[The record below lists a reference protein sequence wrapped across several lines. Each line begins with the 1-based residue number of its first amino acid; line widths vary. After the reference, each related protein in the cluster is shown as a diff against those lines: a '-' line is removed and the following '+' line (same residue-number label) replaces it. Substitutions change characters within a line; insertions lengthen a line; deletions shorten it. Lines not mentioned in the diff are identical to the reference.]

1 MKTLPSF
8 YTWGNSSHLPEV
20 TQLTSGRS
28 CAQTQSVSTQ
38 DCALDHYGI
47 CFFQV
52 PGSAS
57 LNSRRKHGFVR
68 PHMERGIDSQTEATS
83 VVHSFIHSTISWAT
97 NAACRQWALSWSR
110 GCLHLPFT
118 LFCCVTSSLLLHP
131 QQSSPQ
137 NRPILSGKKI
147 QEWRAMHWV
156 SNPPS
161 ISLRPKLHSGGISPG
176 WAKTCRQ
183 RLSGTVH
190 THLFP
195 VPCSVTSCWYLEI
208 SHGGSIYTMM
218 SEDAAN

>member
-1 MKTLPSF
+1 MGLYDHTWREELTLRQR
-8 YTWGNSSHLPEV
+8 
-20 TQLTSGRS
+20 QL
-28 CAQTQSVSTQ
+28 QWFI
-38 DCALDHYGI
+38 L
-47 CFFQV
+47 
-52 PGSAS
+52 
-57 LNSRRKHGFVR
+57 
-68 PHMERGIDSQTEATS
+68 
-83 VVHSFIHSTISWAT
+83 SFIQLFLEQLMQPAGSGP
-97 NAACRQWALSWSR
+97 CRGPGGAYTY
-110 GCLHLPFT
+110 PFT